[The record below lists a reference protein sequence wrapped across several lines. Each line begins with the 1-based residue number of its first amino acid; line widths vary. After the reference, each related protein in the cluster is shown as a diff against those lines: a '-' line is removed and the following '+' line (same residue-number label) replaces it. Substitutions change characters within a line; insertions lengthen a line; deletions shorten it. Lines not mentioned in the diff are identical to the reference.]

1 MTTEDLL
8 KIHKDTCE
16 KCKDIMK
23 KKNSDYTGGK
33 SSTDPFANFNAAS
46 ILDIH
51 PVQGLLLRVIDK
63 IQRIR
68 SFTNDKELKVSNESV
83 EDACDD
89 IVNYAI
95 LAKAMLMEER
105 SQIESGKSAKAMTGI
120 LDGMSYGDSD
130 LPTREQEIEA
140 ERRMNIIGK
149 NGNEGLHYSQIEQN
163 NNKQPK

>member
-1 MTTEDLL
+1 MNTKQLL
-8 KIHKDTCE
+8 QLHEDTC
-16 KCKDIMK
+16 KSCRAIMEQ
-23 KKNSDYTGGK
+23 KNSDYTGGK
-33 SSTDPFANFNAAS
+33 SSTDPFANFNASS

-105 SQIESGKSAKAMTGI
+105 SQIESENSK
-120 LDGMSYGDSD
+120 
-130 LPTREQEIEA
+130 LPTGEQEIEA
-140 ERRMNIIGK
+140 ERRMNIIGQ
-149 NGNEGLHYSQIEQN
+149 NGNEGLHYSQIER
-163 NNKQPK
+163 KKTK

>member
-1 MTTEDLL
+1 MEQ
-8 KIHKDTCE
+8 
-16 KCKDIMK
+16 
-23 KKNSDYTGGK
+23 KNSDYTGGK
-33 SSTDPFANFNAAS
+33 SSTDPFANFNASS

-105 SQIESGKSAKAMTGI
+105 SQIESENSK
-120 LDGMSYGDSD
+120 
-130 LPTREQEIEA
+130 LPTGEQEIEA
-140 ERRMNIIGK
+140 ERRMNVIGQ

-163 NNKQPK
+163 RNK

>member
-1 MTTEDLL
+1 MNTKELL
-8 KIHKDTCE
+8 KLHDETC
-16 KCKDIMK
+16 KSCRGIMEQ
-23 KKNSDYTGGK
+23 KNSDYTGGK
-33 SSTDPFANFNAAS
+33 SSTDPFANFNASS

-68 SFTNDKELKVSNESV
+68 SFTNDKELKVTNESV

-105 SQIESGKSAKAMTGI
+105 SQI
-120 LDGMSYGDSD
+120 
-130 LPTREQEIEA
+130 Q
-140 ERRMNIIGK
+140 
-149 NGNEGLHYSQIEQN
+149 QN
-163 NNKQPK
+163 KTK

>member
-1 MTTEDLL
+1 MNTKQLL
-8 KIHKDTCE
+8 QLHEDTC
-16 KCKDIMK
+16 KSCRAIMEQ
-23 KKNSDYTGGK
+23 KNSDYTGGK

-105 SQIESGKSAKAMTGI
+105 SQIERKKA
-120 LDGMSYGDSD
+120 
-130 LPTREQEIEA
+130 
-140 ERRMNIIGK
+140 NIMECLK
-149 NGNEGLHYSQIEQN
+149 
-163 NNKQPK
+163 

>member
-1 MTTEDLL
+1 MNTKQLL
-8 KIHKDTCE
+8 QLHEDTC
-16 KCKDIMK
+16 KSCRAIMEQ
-23 KKNSDYTGGK
+23 KNSDYTGGK
-33 SSTDPFANFNAAS
+33 SSTDPFANFNASS

-105 SQIESGKSAKAMTGI
+105 SQIELENSK
-120 LDGMSYGDSD
+120 
-130 LPTREQEIEA
+130 LPTGEQEIEA
-140 ERRMNIIGK
+140 ERRMNIIGQ

-163 NNKQPK
+163 RNK